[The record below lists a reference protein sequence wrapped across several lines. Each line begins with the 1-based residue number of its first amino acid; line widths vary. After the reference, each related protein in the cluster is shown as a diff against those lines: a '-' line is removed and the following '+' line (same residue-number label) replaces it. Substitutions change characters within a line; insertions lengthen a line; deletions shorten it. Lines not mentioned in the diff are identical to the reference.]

1 MMVTALEERCMTYS
15 SSGSVDGQLP
25 REPDNLNISLGK
37 CTSTISLTGLIDLLS
52 ALDPEISEL
61 PSPYPLFAR
70 ELEAGIAAS
79 LQVAE

>member
-1 MMVTALEERCMTYS
+1 MSYFND
-15 SSGSVDGQLP
+15 GPVDGQFP
-25 REPDNLNISLGK
+25 PEPANLNISLVK
-37 CTSTISLTGLIDLLS
+37 CTSIISLTGLIDLLS

-70 ELEAGIAAS
+70 ELMDGIAAS